1 MAIQLPSAITT
12 APSLEGTAPSAP
24 AEAHERLERARVL
37 VVGLEPWGA
46 VAATDLASAGVGA
59 LHVLDDREVTVD
71 DLGPFA
77 EEDLGNGRAQSL
89 LLALSRI
96 APGCAVT
103 LGALRATADHP
114 LIEEDTGWD
123 LILTCVS
130 GDDLFVLQSVARFAD
145 AASILSLSAHL
156 DGLEAVIGPAVVP
169 GETACW
175 DCCRLRRL
183 ATSDRPE
190 ADHALQASLLAA
202 RPGRRARTYLAPTA
216 ALLGHAVALA
226 AIDLLENRAAS
237 RLAGHFV
244 VQNLVGLEASS
255 HAVLQMPWC
264 EVCGGA
270 AGALR
275 EGRAR
280 RGPHRGPRR
289 GSSARLRDARDP
301 AALRRMLAGV
311 VDARAGI
318 VKHLWLGLP
327 SPALAPETP
336 LIATALLSNT
346 TDGSGPAHH
355 CDEPQVGTGKGTAAV
370 DALIRATG
378 EAIERYAAG
387 IFDEQGLLR
396 APVADMKGDFIAPE
410 RLCLYSEEQYARP
423 GFPYDRL
430 DPTTPIEWTVGRWL
444 DTRAPVVV
452 PALPTYYGNCAGPGA
467 YFCQVTSNGLAAGP
481 TLEAASM
488 GAALELIERDAFMI
502 SWLARRPGR
511 RILPDDAVDP
521 GAHEIARQLAQ
532 RGARIELYL
541 LDAGIAVPVVMC
553 VGYGDGKRWP
563 GAVVSIAAH
572 LSPLTAIRKA
582 VLEQGQIVNYVFR
595 MMTGEQL
602 AIPERPE
609 DVRTLE
615 DHAIYYVPPS
625 RAAAF
630 SFLRNGGT
638 VTASELEEPEEVTL
652 SELARR
658 VQAAG
663 MRIAIVDVTSPDLA
677 ATPFRVARALGPD
690 FQQIHFGHE
699 LARLGNPRLHA
710 MAPRGLNPDPHP
722 MA

>member
-1 MAIQLPSAITT
+1 MAIQPPSAST
-12 APSLEGTAPSAP
+12 AASSPEGTAPPAP
-24 AEAHERLERARVL
+24 AARDSLARSRVL

-46 VAATDLASAGVGA
+46 IAATELACAGVGA
-59 LHVLDDREVTVD
+59 LHVLDDREVAAD

-77 EEDLGNGRAQSL
+77 QADLGKDRALSL
-89 LLALSRI
+89 ALALSRI

-103 LGALRATADHP
+103 AGALRVAPDRQ
-114 LIEEDTGWD
+114 LIQEDTGWD
-123 LILTCVS
+123 LLLACVS
-130 GDDLFVLQSVARFAD
+130 GDDLLVLQSVARFAH
-145 AASILSLSAHL
+145 ASSTLSLSAHL

-175 DCCRLRRL
+175 NCCRLRRL

-190 ADHALQASLLAA
+190 ADGALQASLLAE
-202 RPGRRARTYLAPTA
+202 RPGRRARTYLAPTP

-226 AIDLLENRAAS
+226 ALDLLAERGAS
-237 RLAGHFV
+237 RLAGHFM
-244 VQNLVGLEASS
+244 VQNLVDLEASS
-255 HAVLQMPWC
+255 HAVLRMPWC
-264 EVCGGA
+264 AVCGGA
-270 AGALR
+270 ADALR
-275 EGRAR
+275 AGRAR
-280 RGPHRGPRR
+280 K

-311 VDARAGI
+311 VDPRAGI
-318 VKHLWLGLP
+318 VQHLRLGAM

-336 LIATALLSNT
+336 IIATALLSKY
-346 TDGSGPAHH
+346 TDGSAHAH
-355 CDEPQVGTGKGTAAV
+355 CCDEPQVGTGKGTTAV

-378 EAIERYAAG
+378 EAIERYSAG
-387 IFDEQGLLR
+387 LFDKQELLR
-396 APVADMKGDFIAPE
+396 CSVAEMKGDFIAPE
-410 RLCLYSEEQYARP
+410 QLCLYAEAQYASP
-423 GFPYDRL
+423 GFPYARL
-430 DPTTPIEWTVGRWL
+430 DPATPIEWVVGRWL
-444 DTRAPVVV
+444 DTREPVYV
-452 PALPTYYGNCAGPGA
+452 PALPTYYDYCTGPDA

-481 TLEAASM
+481 TLEGASM

-511 RILPDDAVDP
+511 RILPDDSVAPEV
-521 GAHEIARQLAQ
+521 HEVARQLEE

-541 LDAGIAVPVVMC
+541 LDAGVAVPVVMC

-563 GAVVSIAAH
+563 GAVVSISAH
-572 LSPLTAIRKA
+572 LSPAAAIRKA

-595 MMTGEQL
+595 LMTGEEL

-609 DVRTLE
+609 DVRALE
-615 DHAIYYVPPS
+615 DHAIYYVPQS
-625 RAAAF
+625 RAEAF
-630 SFLRNGGT
+630 AFLREGGT
-638 VTASELEEPEEVTL
+638 VTAAELEEPEEVTL

-663 MRIAIVDVTSPDLA
+663 LRVAIVDVTSPDLM

-699 LARLGNPRLHA
+699 LARLGNPRLRS
-710 MAPRGLNPDPHP
+710 MAPRGINPDPHP